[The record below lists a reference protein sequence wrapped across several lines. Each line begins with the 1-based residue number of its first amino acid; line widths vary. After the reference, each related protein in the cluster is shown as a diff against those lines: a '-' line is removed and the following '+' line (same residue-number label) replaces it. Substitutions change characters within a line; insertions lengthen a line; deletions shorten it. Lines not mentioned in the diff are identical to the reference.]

1 MICGHPNRTYFYCVD
16 CANNPDNRPWSDVWS
31 DVMEYPQ
38 IEPVSG
44 DCLSYRDDNDD
55 ADI

>member
-1 MICGHPNRTYFYCVD
+1 MICGHPNRAYFYCVD